1 MEGEVHTGF
10 FCRWRSTVT
19 TVTIVTLV
27 TIQAL
32 PTLAAAEVQSFDS
45 VKNHWTSTEGALLD
59 RHGELIHELRVSEQG
74 RRLAWTSLEDISPA
88 ALATIIRAEDKRFYQ
103 HHGVDWLAMSDAALD
118 TVLLSQPRGASTIS
132 MQVAAQLNGSLRPA
146 RKKRTVSQKWDQ
158 ISASREL
165 EQSGSKR

>member
-1 MEGEVHTGF
+1 MMEKSQKNL
-10 FCRWRSTVT
+10 FCRLSATVT
-19 TVTIVTLV
+19 FVTIVTIV
-27 TIQAL
+27 TIYAL
-32 PTLAAAEVQSFDS
+32 PKPAAAEVPSFDS
-45 VKNHWTSTEGALLD
+45 VKTHWTSTEGALLD

-132 MQVAAQLNGSLRPA
+132 MQVAAQLNASLRPA
-146 RKKRTVSQKWDQ
+146 RKKRT
-158 ISASREL
+158 
-165 EQSGSKR
+165 